1 MQNNLVTGDQPLY
14 MLVFF
19 LLTIGFT
26 FFYVQITFNP
36 EEVSDNMKQYG
47 GFVPGIRA
55 GRPTAEYL
63 NYVLTRITSAGS
75 LYLGL
80 IALHPA
86 DRAGLLRGQP
96 ELPVR
101 RRIDPDYRGRGPRDR
116 QADRRTAAA
125 APLRRASQ
133 VTETTTRLLIIGP
146 PGAGKGTQAA
156 QIAARFDIPAIS
168 TGDIFR
174 ANIKGGTPLGQ
185 QVQAIIERGELV
197 PDSLTNEIVAD
208 RLAQADAAR
217 GFLLDGYPRNVE
229 QVHAL
234 DGMIEG
240 DALDAVVLLE
250 VDTDAVVS
258 RLLKR
263 AELEGR
269 ADDTEE
275 VIRHRQNVYA
285 EQTAPL
291 VELFAERG
299 ILVSVDG
306 LGTVEEVAER
316 IAAGLTAQL
325 SAKASR

>member
-1 MQNNLVTGDQPLY
+1 M
-14 MLVFF
+14 
-19 LLTIGFT
+19 
-26 FFYVQITFNP
+26 
-36 EEVSDNMKQYG
+36 
-47 GFVPGIRA
+47 
-55 GRPTAEYL
+55 
-63 NYVLTRITSAGS
+63 
-75 LYLGL
+75 
-80 IALHPA
+80 
-86 DRAGLLRGQP
+86 
-96 ELPVR
+96 
-101 RRIDPDYRGRGPRDR
+101 
-116 QADRRTAAA
+116 
-125 APLRRASQ
+125 
-133 VTETTTRLLIIGP
+133 LIIGP

-156 QIAARFDIPAIS
+156 QIAQRYGVPAIS

-197 PDSLTNEIVAD
+197 PDTLTNEIVAD
-208 RLAQADAAR
+208 RLTQPDAAP

-234 DGMIEG
+234 DNMIEG
-240 DALDAVVLLE
+240 DSLDAVVLLE

-275 VIRHRQNVYA
+275 VIRHRQHIYA

-291 VELFAERG
+291 VELFSERG
-299 ILVSVDG
+299 ILVAVDG

-316 IAAGLTAQL
+316 IATGLDSLLTSKAG
-325 SAKASR
+325 R